1 MIATR
6 RVERLGRGL
15 GGGKGKTGGHWRLAD
30 EKLMLPAAKS
40 STGGVWVEERVG
52 KERGKEGNEELA
64 KRADR
69 TATTGGCAARKT
81 GGVWR

>member
-1 MIATR
+1 MIAAR
-6 RVERLGRGL
+6 GRERLGRGL
-15 GGGKGKTGGHWRLAD
+15 GGGKGKTGGHWPEFGRWRL
-30 EKLMLPAAKS
+30 AKS

-64 KRADR
+64 RRADR
-69 TATTGGCAARKT
+69 TATTGGGAARKT